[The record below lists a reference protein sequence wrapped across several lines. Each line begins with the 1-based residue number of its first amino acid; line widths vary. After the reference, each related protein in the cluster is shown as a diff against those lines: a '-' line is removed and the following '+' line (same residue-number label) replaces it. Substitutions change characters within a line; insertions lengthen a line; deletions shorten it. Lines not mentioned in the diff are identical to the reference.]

1 SESIGARPRSFPS
14 RFPYGRASPPTTQR
28 REERT
33 ADFVAAR
40 IDVADLGPGI
50 VATRAADPLPQRKR
64 DLDPVLEHEGRARLE
79 DNHRSDDE
87 CDGDEAE
94 SAERPQALRAR
105 GDRSDDKRHDEAEQQ
120 DRHGHRIRGDW
131 T

>member
-1 SESIGARPRSFPS
+1 MDERPR
-14 RFPYGRASPPTTQR
+14 RRRKR

-64 DLDPVLEHEGRARLE
+64 DLDPVLEHEGRAGLE
-79 DNHRSDDE
+79 DYHRSDDE
-87 CDGDEAE
+87 CDGDEPE
-94 SAERPQALRAR
+94 TDERPQALLARA
-105 GDRSDDKRHDEAEQQ
+105 DRAHAQLNDEAE
-120 DRHGHRIRGDW
+120 
-131 T
+131 